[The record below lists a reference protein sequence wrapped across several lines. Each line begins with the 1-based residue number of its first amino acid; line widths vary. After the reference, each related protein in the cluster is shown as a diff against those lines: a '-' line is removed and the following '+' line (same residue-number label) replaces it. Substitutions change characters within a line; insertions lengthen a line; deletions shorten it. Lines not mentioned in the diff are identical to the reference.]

1 MAARKIKSLKITA
14 RNRLVSQLSY
24 KKTNNRLYETLSIP
38 NALLQKA
45 LQDRMTKCLR
55 IRTIYKYI

>member
-24 KKTNNRLYETLSIP
+24 KKTSNRLHETLSIP
-38 NALLQKA
+38 NALFQKA
-45 LQDRMTKCLR
+45 LQARMTECLR
-55 IRTIYKYI
+55 IRTIYKYM